1 MDIVFLIKVT
11 LYYSLESLYALIGY
25 AWIVGLH
32 LQSSAYG
39 ILIEVDLDA
48 FIQLVVILWTFNTF
62 MQTCQDQYVALYGLV
77 TSLTLHHFS

>member
-11 LYYSLESLYALIGY
+11 LYYSLESLYALVGY

-48 FIQLVVILWTFNTF
+48 FVVILWTFNTF

-77 TSLTLHHFS
+77 TSLTLHRFS